1 MKVKV
6 NYDRCEGH
14 AICVSLAPAVFQI
27 GDDDEQVRVINDIP
41 DEFVHADVIL
51 AAKRCP
57 IRAIT
62 VTDSSGP

>member
-14 AICVSLAPAVFQI
+14 AVCVELAPSVFQI
-27 GDDDEQVRVINDIP
+27 GDDDEQVRVVDDTP
-41 DEFVHADVIL
+41 DESVQAAVIL

-57 IRAIT
+57 IGAIT
-62 VTDSSGP
+62 VTD